1 MKRLSFLLV
10 LVAIL
15 AGVVL
20 ALGVRV
26 ALSGGAD
33 YIYRYAKENFTPT
46 YWQDTTWFPAS
57 TQFPLEMANY
67 KTCEIRFS
75 LLDPDTLVAD
85 TFHLALYTGHY
96 RNVDSARLWH
106 ALQNDTPV
114 AGDDSST
121 VTWRYIW
128 PDSAAP
134 DKYVWLRALHNRGFV
149 AGYSIDADT
158 VLPEQ
163 DVWTNVKGD
172 SVLDWNTTSQNSE
185 TKTVAANGDL
195 WSAAGDSLADWN
207 ATSGTRESCIDEG
220 IASLDTADYIYVVG
234 GDTTCMNALEDHTT
248 GIFGDSLI
256 FTIVAGRESTTVA
269 ACTLGIALAL
279 GDSTLHHYDSVTV
292 GTQQNFALNA
302 VVDTITVVFRVD
314 PHGDPIDSMAID
326 SLWVVFDAVHVDT
339 TADGGAAQLNV
350 YLLDVAYKT
359 EGTFYTEIDD
369 AAGSL
374 DYTDYIY
381 PIASDSVIMF
391 HLSSP
396 DTAWAGAWHWDSV
409 AVRVVVAVESTMV
422 DACTLKYGLAI
433 QDDTTKHYWGVDD
446 GDTWSDLVTVALRDN
461 DTVTLWKNFTAPPS
475 GNPVYFDST
484 KVDSLMFVLDCP
496 HLDTTAYGNSVS
508 LKVFAVKIIPYHMGL
523 SPGVRHEAYMLF
535 KE

>member
-1 MKRLSFLLV
+1 MKRLSFLLA
-10 LVAIL
+10 LVAML
-15 AGVVL
+15 VGVLL

-33 YIYRYAKENFTPT
+33 YIYRYTVENLTPT

-67 KTCEIRFS
+67 KHFEVRFS

-96 RNVDSARLWH
+96 RNVDSARLWY
-106 ALQNDTPV
+106 ALPNDTPL
-114 AGDDSST
+114 AGDDSAT
-121 VTWRYIW
+121 VTWRYLW
-128 PDSAAP
+128 PDSTAP
-134 DKYVWLRALHNRGFV
+134 DRYVWLRALHNRGFV
-149 AGYSIDADT
+149 AGYFIDADT
-158 VLPEQ
+158 ILAEQ

-195 WSAAGDSLADWN
+195 WGDSLSDWN
-207 ATSGTRESCIDEG
+207 TSSGTRESCLDEG
-220 IASLDTADYIYVVG
+220 IGALDTTDYIYVVG
-234 GDTTCMNALEDHTT
+234 SDSLCANALEDHTT
-248 GIFGDSLI
+248 GLFTDSLI

-269 ACTLGIALAL
+269 ACTLGIALGI
-279 GDSTLHHYDSVTV
+279 GDSSTHSYGLVTV
-292 GTQQNFALNA
+292 GTQQNFPLSATL
-302 VVDTITVVFRVD
+302 DTLTVIFRVD
-314 PHGDPIDSMAID
+314 PYGEPIDSMELD
-326 SLWVVFDAVHVDT
+326 SLFVVFNAVHVDT
-339 TADGGAAQLNV
+339 TVNGDAGELRV
-350 YLLDVAYKT
+350 HLLDVDYKT

-374 DYTDYIY
+374 DYTDYVY

-396 DTAWAGAWHWDSV
+396 DTGWAGAWHWDSV

-422 DACTLKYGLAI
+422 EACTLKYGLAL
-433 QDDTTKHYWGVDD
+433 QPDTSAHYYGGPGATPTVD
-446 GDTWSDLVTVALRDN
+446 DLVTVALRDN
-461 DTVTLWKNFTAPPS
+461 DTLTLWHKFATSPS
-475 GNPVYFDST
+475 GTYFDST
-484 KVDSLMFVLDCP
+484 VVDSLMFVLDCP
-496 HLDTTAYGNSVS
+496 HLDTTAYGNSVM
-508 LKVFAVKIIPYHMGL
+508 LKVFAVLVIPYHMGL
-523 SPGVRHEAYMLF
+523 SPGVRLETYMLF